1 MKLKN
6 KLLII
11 IFLLIICMQNIV
23 QAEEIKLNATSA
35 ILVELSTGK
44 VIYERNAEEKRYPAS
59 VTKIMTAI
67 LVLENCKLEDMVL
80 VTETALSNIPE
91 GYVTCDIKPGEEI
104 SVKDLLYALMVK
116 SANDAAY
123 VLAEHVAGSVDE
135 FSDMMNAKAKEIGCK
150 GTHFVN
156 PNGIHAD
163 DHYTTAYDMYLMGKY
178 GMKNEMF
185 RELVSTVKYT
195 LPSTNLHPEADRSF
209 KTTNDIIN
217 PSSSNY
223 YKTAIGI
230 KTGYTTEAGECLV
243 AESSRDGLDFI
254 AVVLDAGTPSQGRRF
269 QDVKT
274 LFNYGYDNYT
284 ITKIKEKNS
293 IIDTIEIQ
301 NGNKETKNLN
311 VLIDESITVLNNKSL
326 DINGVIPEITYND
339 NLLAPITAGDKIGT
353 VKYKVEDI
361 EYSANLIAETDVI
374 PKPYYIVYIVIALG
388 VILLLTGIRLLKG
401 KKRNRHRR

>member
-1 MKLKN
+1 MKIRN
-6 KLLII
+6 KVLILIVLLII
-11 IFLLIICMQNIV
+11 FMQNVV
-23 QAEEIKLNATSA
+23 QADEIKLNATSA
-35 ILVELSTGK
+35 IFVELSTGK
-44 VIYERNAEEKRYPAS
+44 VLYEKNSNEKKYPAS

-67 LVLENCKLEDMVL
+67 IVLEKCNLEDIVT

-91 GYVTCDIKPGEEI
+91 GYVTCDIRAGEEL

-123 VLAEHVAGSVDE
+123 VLAEHVAGGVDE
-135 FSDMMNAKAKEIGCK
+135 FSDMMNAKARELGCK

-156 PNGIHAD
+156 PNGIHD
-163 DHYTTAYDMYLMGKY
+163 DRHYTTAYDMYLMAKY
-178 GMKNEMF
+178 GMENETF
-185 RELVSTVKYT
+185 RELVSTTDYT
-195 LPSTNLHPEADRSF
+195 LPATNLYPNADRSF
-209 KTTNDIIN
+209 NTTNDLIN

-230 KTGYTTEAGECLV
+230 KTGYTSEAGECLV

-269 QDVKT
+269 QDVKK
-274 LFNYGYDNYT
+274 LFDYGYDNYT

-293 IIDTIEIQ
+293 IIDTIEIE
-301 NGNKETKNLN
+301 NGNKETKSLN
-311 VLIDESITVLNNKSL
+311 VLIDEPITVLNNKSL
-326 DINGVIPEITYND
+326 DINGVIPEIVYNE
-339 NLLAPITAGDKIGT
+339 NLLAPITARDKIGT

-374 PKPYYIVYIVIALG
+374 PKPDYSIYIIIAGIV
-388 VILLLTGIRLLKG
+388 LLLVACRLLRG
-401 KKRNRHRR
+401 KKRRHKRR